1 MTSFR
6 RKWLAVVPLT
16 ALVLAACG
24 GDDDAADEPAP
35 VEEPTDEATD
45 DEPADDDADADATD
59 EEATDEEAAAD
70 EGEEE
75 GPEEVERADAD
86 LVIWADDTRTP
97 VIEPFA
103 EQFAEEQGI
112 TVAVQEV
119 PEEDMRDLVS
129 LQAPAGEGPDVF
141 IGAHDWLGQLVED
154 GVVAQLDLGGA
165 EGEYLD
171 VAIEAFNYEGTNY
184 GLPYSI
190 ENIAL
195 FRNTELVPE
204 PVDSLEEMAEV
215 ATQLVDD
222 GEAEIPVGWQQ
233 PDVYHN
239 YWVVTATGGYVFG
252 QDEDGSYDASDVG
265 IDSDGAL
272 EAANLFADLTEQGVV
287 SQDVDYDVMIDT
299 FSRGAAPFAVTGP
312 WAIADFEGGDVEFAI
327 DPLPSVE
334 GDTPAPFVGV
344 QGFMMSAFTEQE
356 LAARTFVLDFM
367 GTEDAQLELY
377 EAGNRPPALQSAFDQ
392 VADDDM
398 VAGFGEAGAEGAPMP
413 AIPQMGS
420 VWDAW
425 TNAYINILSG
435 QDAEAAFEEAAEQVR
450 TLIDL

>member
-1 MTSFR
+1 MMFTTR
-6 RKWLAVVPLT
+6 RRTWLAVVPLT
-16 ALVLAACG
+16 ALVLSACGG
-24 GDDDAADEPAP
+24 GDDDAEPEVEPTEEEAPAEEEPAE
-35 VEEPTDEATD
+35 EEPAEE
-45 DEPADDDADADATD
+45 EPA
-59 EEATDEEAAAD
+59 EEEAA
-70 EGEEE
+70 G
-75 GPEEVERADAD
+75 VERADAD

-119 PEEDMRDLVS
+119 AEEEMRDLVS

-154 GVVAQLDLGGA
+154 GVVAQLDLGGG
-165 EGEYLD
+165 EGEYLE
-171 VAIEAFNYEGTNY
+171 VATQAFTYDGANY

-204 PVDSLEEMAEV
+204 PVGSIEEMADV
-215 ATQLVDD
+215 ATQLVED

-239 YWVVTATGGYVFG
+239 YWVVTATGGYVFA
-252 QDEDGSYDASDVG
+252 QNEDGSYDAGDVG
-265 IDSDGAL
+265 IDSEGAL
-272 EAANLFADLTEQGVV
+272 EAAQLFGELTDQGVL
-287 SQDVDYDVMIDT
+287 SQDVTAEVMTDT

-312 WAIADFEGGDVEFAI
+312 WSIAAFDEAGVEYAI
-327 DPLPSVE
+327 DTLPAVD
-334 GDTPAPFVGV
+334 GGTPAPFVGV
-344 QGFMMSAFTEQE
+344 QGFMISAFSEQE

-367 GTEDAQLELY
+367 GTEEAQLDLF
-377 EAGNRPPALQSAFDQ
+377 EAGNRPPALQAAFDQ
-392 VADDDM
+392 VADDPM

-420 VWDAW
+420 VWEAW
-425 TNAYINILSG
+425 TNAYTNILSG
-435 QDAEAAFEEAAEQVR
+435 QDPAGAFEEAAEQVR

>member
-1 MTSFR
+1 MKHTTRARSWF
-6 RKWLAVVPLT
+6 AIVPIT
-16 ALVLAACG
+16 ALVLAGCG
-24 GDDDAADEPAP
+24 DADDPEPAD
-35 VEEPTDEATD
+35 EPTDEA
-45 DEPADDDADADATD
+45 PADEAEEPEDAEEPEGEGD
-59 EEATDEEAAAD
+59 EEEVA
-70 EGEEE
+70 G
-75 GPEEVERADAD
+75 VERADAD

-112 TVAVQEV
+112 SVAVQEV

-154 GVVAQLDLGGA
+154 GVVAQLDLGGG
-165 EGEYLD
+165 EGDYLD
-171 VAIEAFNYEGTNY
+171 VATQAFNYDGANY

-204 PVDSLEEMAEV
+204 PVGSLEEMAEI
-215 ATQLVDD
+215 ANGLVED

-239 YWVVTATGGYVFG
+239 YWVVTATGGYVFA
-252 QDEDGSYDASDVG
+252 QDDDGSYDASDVG
-265 IDSDGAL
+265 IDSEGAL
-272 EAANLFADLTEQGVV
+272 EAASVFADLTEQGLL

-312 WAIADFEGGDVEFAI
+312 WAIADFDEGDVEYEI
-327 DPLPSVE
+327 DGLPTVE
-334 GDTPAPFVGV
+334 GGTPAPFVGV
-344 QGFMMSAFTEQE
+344 QGFMISAFSEQE
-356 LAARTFVLDFM
+356 LAARTFVVDFM

-392 VADDDM
+392 VADDPM

-425 TNAYINILSG
+425 TNAYTNILSG
-435 QDAEAAFEEAAEQVR
+435 QDAESAFEEAAEQVR

>member
-1 MTSFR
+1 MKHTTRARSWF
-6 RKWLAVVPLT
+6 AIVPIT
-16 ALVLAACG
+16 ALVLAGCG
-24 GDDDAADEPAP
+24 DADDPEPAD
-35 VEEPTDEATD
+35 EPTDEA
-45 DEPADDDADADATD
+45 PADEAEEPEDA
-59 EEATDEEAAAD
+59 EEP
-70 EGEEE
+70 EGEGDEDE
-75 GPEEVERADAD
+75 VAGVERADAD

-112 TVAVQEV
+112 SVAVQEV

-154 GVVAQLDLGGA
+154 GVVAQLDLGGG
-165 EGEYLD
+165 EGDYLD
-171 VAIEAFNYEGTNY
+171 VATQAFNYDGANY

-204 PVDSLEEMAEV
+204 PVGSLEEMAEI
-215 ATQLVDD
+215 ANGLVED

-239 YWVVTATGGYVFG
+239 YWVVTATGGYVFA
-252 QDEDGSYDASDVG
+252 QDDDGSYDASDVG
-265 IDSDGAL
+265 IDSEGAL
-272 EAANLFADLTEQGVV
+272 EAASVFADLTEQGVL

-312 WAIADFEGGDVEFAI
+312 WAIADFDEGDVEYEI
-327 DPLPSVE
+327 DGLPTVE
-334 GDTPAPFVGV
+334 GGTPAPFVGV
-344 QGFMMSAFTEQE
+344 QGFMISAFSEQE
-356 LAARTFVLDFM
+356 LAARTFVVDFM

-392 VADDDM
+392 VADDPM

-425 TNAYINILSG
+425 TNAYTNILSG
-435 QDAEAAFEEAAEQVR
+435 QDAESAFEEAAEQVR

>member
-1 MTSFR
+1 MKHTTRARSWF
-6 RKWLAVVPLT
+6 AIVPIT
-16 ALVLAACG
+16 ALVLAGCG
-24 GDDDAADEPAP
+24 DADDPEPAD
-35 VEEPTDEATD
+35 EPTDEA
-45 DEPADDDADADATD
+45 PADEAEEPEDA
-59 EEATDEEAAAD
+59 EEP
-70 EGEEE
+70 EGEGDEDE
-75 GPEEVERADAD
+75 VAGVERADAD

-112 TVAVQEV
+112 SVAVQEV

-154 GVVAQLDLGGA
+154 GVVAQLDLGGG
-165 EGEYLD
+165 EGDYLD
-171 VAIEAFNYEGTNY
+171 VATQAFNYDGANY

-204 PVDSLEEMAEV
+204 PVGSLEEMAEI
-215 ATQLVDD
+215 ANGLVED

-239 YWVVTATGGYVFG
+239 YWVVTATGGYVFA
-252 QDEDGSYDASDVG
+252 QDDDGSYDASDVG
-265 IDSDGAL
+265 IDSEGSL
-272 EAANLFADLTEQGVV
+272 EAASVFADLTEQGVL

-312 WAIADFEGGDVEFAI
+312 WAIADFDEGDVEYEI
-327 DPLPSVE
+327 DGLPTVE
-334 GDTPAPFVGV
+334 GGTPAPFVGV
-344 QGFMMSAFTEQE
+344 QGFMISAFSEQE
-356 LAARTFVLDFM
+356 LAARTFVVDFM

-392 VADDDM
+392 VADDPM

-425 TNAYINILSG
+425 TNAYTNILSG
-435 QDAEAAFEEAAEQVR
+435 QDAESAFEEAAEQVR

>member
-1 MTSFR
+1 MKHTTRARSWF
-6 RKWLAVVPLT
+6 AIVPIT
-16 ALVLAACG
+16 ALVLAGCG
-24 GDDDAADEPAP
+24 DADDPEPAD
-35 VEEPTDEATD
+35 EPTDEA
-45 DEPADDDADADATD
+45 PADEAEEPEDAEEPEGEGD
-59 EEATDEEAAAD
+59 EEEVA
-70 EGEEE
+70 G
-75 GPEEVERADAD
+75 VERADAD

-112 TVAVQEV
+112 SVAVQEV

-154 GVVAQLDLGGA
+154 GVVAQLDLGGG
-165 EGEYLD
+165 EGDYLD
-171 VAIEAFNYEGTNY
+171 VATQAFNYDGANY

-204 PVDSLEEMAEV
+204 PVGSLEEMAEI
-215 ATQLVDD
+215 ANGLVED

-239 YWVVTATGGYVFG
+239 YWVVTATGGYVFA
-252 QDEDGSYDASDVG
+252 QDDDGSYDASDVG
-265 IDSDGAL
+265 IDSEGSL
-272 EAANLFADLTEQGVV
+272 EAASVFADLTEQGVL

-312 WAIADFEGGDVEFAI
+312 WAIADFDEGDVEYEI
-327 DPLPSVE
+327 DGLPTVE
-334 GDTPAPFVGV
+334 GGTPAPFVGV
-344 QGFMMSAFTEQE
+344 QGFMISAFSEQE
-356 LAARTFVLDFM
+356 LAARTFVVDFM

-392 VADDDM
+392 VADDPM

-425 TNAYINILSG
+425 TNAYTNILSG
-435 QDAEAAFEEAAEQVR
+435 QDAESAFEEAAEQVR

>member
-1 MTSFR
+1 MKHTTRSR
-6 RKWLAVVPLT
+6 SWVAIVPIT
-16 ALVLAACG
+16 ALVLAGCG
-24 GDDDAADEPAP
+24 DADDTDTTDETTEEAPADEA
-35 VEEPTDEATD
+35 EET
-45 DEPADDDADADATD
+45 
-59 EEATDEEAAAD
+59 EEAEEEAPA

-75 GPEEVERADAD
+75 AASVERADAD

-103 EQFAEEQGI
+103 ERFAEEQGI

-119 PEEDMRDLVS
+119 PEENMRDLVS
-129 LQAPAGEGPDVF
+129 LQTPAGEGPDVF

-154 GVVAQLDLGGA
+154 GVVAQLDLGGG
-165 EGEYLD
+165 EGEYLE
-171 VAIEAFNYEGTNY
+171 VATQAFNYDGTNY

-195 FRNTELVPE
+195 FRNTDLVPE
-204 PVDSLEEMAEV
+204 PVGSVEEMAEI
-215 ATQLVDD
+215 ATGLVED

-252 QDEDGSYDASDVG
+252 QGEDGSYDASDVG
-265 IDSDGAL
+265 IDSEGAL
-272 EAANLFADLTEQGVV
+272 ESAQVFADLTEQGVL
-287 SQDVDYDVMIDT
+287 SQDVDYEVMIDT
-299 FSRGAAPFAVTGP
+299 FSRGAAPFAITGP
-312 WAIADFEGGDVEFAI
+312 WAIADFDGGDVNYEI
-327 DPLPSVE
+327 DGLPTVD
-334 GDTPAPFVGV
+334 GGAPAPFVGV
-344 QGFMMSAFTEQE
+344 QGFMISAFSEQE

-367 GTEDAQLELY
+367 GTEEAQLELY
-377 EAGNRPPALQSAFDQ
+377 EAGNRPPALQAAFDQ
-392 VADDDM
+392 VADDPM

-425 TNAYINILSG
+425 TNAYTNILSG
-435 QDAEAAFEEAAEQVR
+435 QDPTSAFEEAAEQVR

>member
-1 MTSFR
+1 MKHTTRARSWF
-6 RKWLAVVPLT
+6 AIVPIT
-16 ALVLAACG
+16 ALVLAGCG
-24 GDDDAADEPAP
+24 DADDPEPAD
-35 VEEPTDEATD
+35 EPTDEA
-45 DEPADDDADADATD
+45 PADEAEEPEDA
-59 EEATDEEAAAD
+59 EEP
-70 EGEEE
+70 EGEGDEDE
-75 GPEEVERADAD
+75 VAGVERADAD

-112 TVAVQEV
+112 SVAVQEV

-154 GVVAQLDLGGA
+154 GVVAQLDLGGG
-165 EGEYLD
+165 EGDYLD
-171 VAIEAFNYEGTNY
+171 VATQAFNYDGANY

-204 PVDSLEEMAEV
+204 PVGSLEEMAEI
-215 ATQLVDD
+215 ANGLVED

-239 YWVVTATGGYVFG
+239 YWVVTATGGYVFA
-252 QDEDGSYDASDVG
+252 QDDDGSYDASDVG
-265 IDSDGAL
+265 IDSEGAL
-272 EAANLFADLTEQGVV
+272 EAASVFADLTEQGLL

-312 WAIADFEGGDVEFAI
+312 WAIADFDEGDVEYEI
-327 DPLPSVE
+327 DGLPTVE
-334 GDTPAPFVGV
+334 GGTPAPFVGV
-344 QGFMMSAFTEQE
+344 QGFMISAFSEQE
-356 LAARTFVLDFM
+356 LAARTFVVDFM

-392 VADDDM
+392 VADDPM

-425 TNAYINILSG
+425 TNAYTNILSG
-435 QDAEAAFEEAAEQVR
+435 QDAESAFEEAAEQVR

>member
-1 MTSFR
+1 VKHTTRARSWF
-6 RKWLAVVPLT
+6 AIVPIT
-16 ALVLAACG
+16 ALVLTGCG
-24 GDDDAADEPAP
+24 G
-35 VEEPTDEATD
+35 
-45 DEPADDDADADATD
+45 ADDDTEPETT
-59 EEATDEEAAAD
+59 EEAPAEETEETEETEEPEAA
-70 EGEEE
+70 EEE
-75 GPEEVERADAD
+75 GPEAVERADAD

-103 EQFAEEQGI
+103 DQFAEEQGI
-112 TVAVQEV
+112 TVAVQEI
-119 PEEDMRDLVS
+119 PEEEMRDLVS

-154 GVVAQLDLGGA
+154 GVVAQLDLGGG

-171 VAIEAFNYEGTNY
+171 VATQAFNYDGTNY

-195 FRNTELVPE
+195 FRNTDLVPE
-204 PVDSLEEMAEV
+204 PVGSIEEMAEI
-215 ATQLVDD
+215 ATGLVDE

-239 YWVVTATGGYVFG
+239 YWVVTATGGYVFA
-252 QDEDGSYDASDVG
+252 QDDDGSYDASDVG
-265 IDSDGAL
+265 IDSEGAL
-272 EAANLFADLTEQGVV
+272 EGAQVFADLTEQGVL

-299 FSRGAAPFAVTGP
+299 FSRGAAPFAITGP
-312 WAIADFEGGDVEFAI
+312 WAIADFDDGDVNYEI
-327 DPLPSVE
+327 DGLPTVD
-334 GDTPAPFVGV
+334 GGTPAPFVGV
-344 QGFMMSAFTEQE
+344 QGFMISAFSEQE

-367 GTEDAQLELY
+367 GTEEAQLELY
-377 EAGNRPPALQSAFDQ
+377 EAGNRPPALQAAFDQ
-392 VADDDM
+392 VADDPM

-425 TNAYINILSG
+425 TNAYTNILSG
-435 QDAEAAFEEAAEQVR
+435 QDPTSAFEEAAEQVR